1 MEILNINILIYT
13 FSFLTFIIF
22 YKFSFLIGK
31 KTALLDKNQVPLLGG
46 IFLYIGYLL
55 NYFFGYDLL
64 TEREFIVDIYFIS
77 SIFLLALLDDR
88 FDLNAYLRIILLSI
102 VIIFF
107 IYKNNLFIYSLNSKY
122 FGFFYF
128 SNNIFIKFLFP
139 TFCIFVLLN
148 AFNFTDGINCLASL
162 IGISWFLY
170 LIIKVPII
178 LNIYLIL
185 ILFIIAFS
193 ILNFVN
199 KSYLGDSG
207 NYIIS
212 TIIGVL
218 ILILNTKFPYIFYI
232 EEILLLLLMPGIDL
246 IRLFYVRIKNGK
258 SPLNGD
264 LNHLHHLLVE
274 KFGLIKSLIV
284 YGLLI
289 NVPIYLYYFFNS
301 LLIYLIIFSIFT
313 YTLLI
318 RKISKI

>member
-1 MEILNINILIYT
+1 M
-13 FSFLTFIIF
+13 
-22 YKFSFLIGK
+22 
-31 KTALLDKNQVPLLGG
+31 
-46 IFLYIGYLL
+46 
-55 NYFFGYDLL
+55 
-64 TEREFIVDIYFIS
+64 
-77 SIFLLALLDDR
+77 
-88 FDLNAYLRIILLSI
+88 
-102 VIIFF
+102 
-107 IYKNNLFIYSLNSKY
+107 
-122 FGFFYF
+122 
-128 SNNIFIKFLFP
+128 
-139 TFCIFVLLN
+139 
-148 AFNFTDGINCLASL
+148 
-162 IGISWFLY
+162 
-170 LIIKVPII
+170 
-178 LNIYLIL
+178 
-185 ILFIIAFS
+185 
-193 ILNFVN
+193 N